1 MSIFKIA
8 VNNLKRRKM
17 KSFFIML
24 GLVIGVSTVIGIIS
38 IINAMNIDLGNR
50 IDEFGPNSI
59 ILPRSEGVEMGSNMS
74 MSQEINYDVQRLTMD
89 DLPKIYES
97 EVSEYINIV
106 SPKLIGA
113 VEVSNQKTLIVG
125 IEPKAEFMQK
135 PWFSLKEQSGIKYGE
150 KISELAFVE
159 LSEEAVIVGSSAAK
173 AFGIK
178 AGESIKLNEQTFSVF
193 GVLNE
198 TGGEEDG
205 LIYAKL
211 AVVQTLLNRPSEL
224 SMIEVSA
231 YCNACPIEEIAMGLE
246 KALPN
251 SRVIPLKRAA
261 LFREE
266 TIDRFSSFGLGLSGI
281 VLLIAVMILFKT
293 MLSSINERTRE
304 IGIFRAIGFRKMHI
318 VSIIFIEGGLI
329 SLVGGIVGFLLGSIL
344 AVYTGPYLA
353 QIQGEIAIQT
363 GLLLPS
369 ILLSAVLTS
378 IASAYP
384 ALKAARLNPAE
395 ALRFI

>member
-1 MSIFKIA
+1 MSIFRIA
-8 VNNLKRRKM
+8 LNNLKRRKM

-24 GLVIGVSTVIGIIS
+24 GLVVGVSTVIGIIT
-38 IINAMNIDLGNR
+38 IIRAMNADLGDR

-59 ILPRSEGVEMGSNMS
+59 ILPRSEGVEMGNE
-74 MSQEINYDVQRLTMD
+74 MSQEINYDVQKLTMED
-89 DLPKIYES
+89 IPKILAS
-97 EVSEYINIV
+97 EVSEYINII

-113 VEVSNQKTLIVG
+113 VDVGEQKTLIVG
-125 IEPKAEFMQK
+125 IEPKSEFMQK
-135 PWFSLKEQSGIKYGE
+135 PWFSLKEQSGIKNGE
-150 KISELAFVE
+150 KIDELAFVE
-159 LSEEAVIVGSSAAK
+159 LPETSIMIGSSAAK
-173 AFGIK
+173 AFDLK
-178 AGESIKLNEQTFSVF
+178 SGETIVINEQTFSVF

-205 LIYAKL
+205 LIYANL
-211 AVVQTLLNRPSEL
+211 AVVQSLLNRSSEL

-266 TIDRFSSFGLGLSGI
+266 TIDRFSTFGLALSGI
-281 VLLIAVMILFKT
+281 VLLIAVLVLFKT

-318 VSIIFIEGGLI
+318 VSIIFIEAGLI
-329 SLVGGIVGFLLGSIL
+329 SLIGGIAGFLLGSIM
-344 AVYTGPYLA
+344 AVYAGPYLA
-353 QIQGEIAIQT
+353 QIQGEITIQV

-369 ILLSAVLTS
+369 ILLSAILAI